1 MPTPLQNS
9 ILEALAVRPM
19 TVTDL
24 SIQLGRTPRAIA
36 NSLGFLR
43 GGGLATDGSM
53 RIANPNGGYG
63 SYIIQPNDPVLWS
76 LPEEPQNP

>member
-36 NSLGFLR
+36 NSLSFLR
-43 GGGLATDGSM
+43 GSNLASDGS
-53 RIANPNGGYG
+53 ILIPAIEE
-63 SYIIQPNDPVLWS
+63 SSAQFIQPNDPVLWS
-76 LPEEPQNP
+76 LPEEPQNL